1 MTSRRLRERRLSRA
15 AARAD
20 RPPPSPHP
28 LAKFADKA
36 RDLDLVRKSVDDAAS
51 VSAGLWLSYLFA
63 LFYVGI
69 AAGGVT
75 HKDLLLENPV
85 RLPFLN
91 VELPFVAFFALAP
104 VLFVV
109 SHAYTL
115 MHFVLLASKVGA
127 YNTELAKQIPEL
139 DAAFATTHDG
149 AHTLDHREIRRGL
162 RRQLPSNIF
171 VQFLAGPLDI
181 REGGLG
187 WLLKAIAWI
196 TLVIGPVLLLL
207 LIQVQ
212 FLPYHL
218 EWVTWVQRLA
228 VLADVVLLW
237 FLWPAVLDARGDIRW
252 PRLWRHPV
260 AALVS
265 LVPLALAFAVA
276 RFPGEW
282 VEKHVGDARWIPP
295 IHRQA
300 WRNANDGQRFAAP
313 FPIPPRW
320 TSVHNLLFNGDVD
333 DVTRRRKSLFSNTLV
348 LPEFDGLA
356 AAGIDDPKKLDGDGI
371 KHSLVLR
378 GRHLKGAVLTHADLR
393 KADLEAA
400 KLEGANLQGA
410 QLQGARLNRANLQGA
425 SLDFAELQGAR
436 LVGAQLQGGSLVE
449 AQLQGAS
456 LDRTDL
462 REASLNRADLQEASL
477 AGAQLQ
483 DASLESAD
491 LQSTSLDKAQLQ
503 GADLLNVRLQGAS
516 LKEAQ
521 MQGAFLAKAKLDG
534 ASLDGAQLQGAEL
547 SHAQLDGASL
557 AGANL
562 QGASLFGATLY
573 GTSLIRTQ
581 LQGAN
586 FDQAS
591 LYSDLRGASI
601 WRTKFNSTILQ
612 GITDGLH
619 EKGLSKDAV
628 ARLEATFLTRVPEG
642 KSRSDALKRIEIL
655 KLERAGPEDGIP
667 NAIERGSLKIADYQK
682 MWAARLIWL
691 ACVHDQNS
699 RFMIRGFA
707 RNGGIAATGPLA
719 TGVIEKILS
728 PQCPVSAAL
737 TEQDKAD
744 LQRIAKGDLATETL
758 Q

>member
-15 AARAD
+15 AARAED
-20 RPPPSPHP
+20 KPPPHP
-28 LAKFADKA
+28 LKKFADKA
-36 RDLDLVRKSVDDAAS
+36 RDLDLVRKSVDDAAA

-115 MHFVLLASKVGA
+115 THFVLLAAKVGA
-127 YNTELAKQIPEL
+127 YDTELRGQIPEP
-139 DAAFATTHDG
+139 DATSASTHDG
-149 AHTLDHREIRRGL
+149 AHALDHREIRRGL

-228 VLADVVLLW
+228 LLADVVLLW
-237 FLWPAVLDARGDIRW
+237 ALWPAVLDARGDIRW
-252 PRLWRHPV
+252 PRVWRHPV
-260 AALVS
+260 AVLVS
-265 LVPLALAFAVA
+265 LVPIALAFAVA
-276 RFPGEW
+276 RYPGEW
-282 VEKHVGDARWIPP
+282 VDEHVGHVRWIPP
-295 IHRQA
+295 NRVTA
-300 WRNANDGQRFAAP
+300 WLGARDWQHGPVA
-313 FPIPPRW
+313 

-333 DVTRRRKSLFSNTLV
+333 DVTRRRKSFFSNTLV

-356 AAGIDDPKKLDGDGI
+356 AAGIDDPKKLDGDRL

-378 GRHLKGAVLTHADLR
+378 GRHLKGAVLTRADLR

-425 SLDFAELQGAR
+425 SLDFAELRGAR

-462 REASLNRADLQEASL
+462 REASLNGADLQEASL

-483 DASLESAD
+483 DASLERAD
-491 LQSTSLDKAQLQ
+491 LQGTSLDKAQLQ
-503 GADLLNVRLQGAS
+503 GADLLDVRLQGAS

-521 MQGAFLAKAKLDG
+521 MQGAILAIAKLGG

-612 GITDGLH
+612 GITDDLH

-628 ARLEATFLTRVPEG
+628 ARLEATFLTHVPEG

-691 ACVHDQNS
+691 ACVRDQNS

-719 TGVIEKILS
+719 TGVIVKILS

-737 TEQDKAD
+737 PEQDKAD
-744 LQRIAKGDLATETL
+744 LQRIAKDDLATEAP